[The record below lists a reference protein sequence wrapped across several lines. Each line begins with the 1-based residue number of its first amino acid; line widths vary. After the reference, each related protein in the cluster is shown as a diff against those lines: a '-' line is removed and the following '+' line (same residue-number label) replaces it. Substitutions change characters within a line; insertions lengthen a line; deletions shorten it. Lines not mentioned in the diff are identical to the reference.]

1 MRIPLLSLLV
11 FAAMSLG
18 SATASAGDLASAY
31 QQARSSDPQFRSAEA
46 ARLAAQEAKI
56 QSRAGFLPQLNFSA
70 TASKS
75 EGESTVR
82 DTGATIDSDSS
93 SRGYSLSLTQPLYH
107 RNTYVNNK
115 IADAQISQAEADYQ
129 NAQQSLILRVSEAY
143 FGVLAAQDNL
153 AFARAEKEA
162 IARQLDQ
169 TKQRYEVGL
178 IAITDVHESQA
189 AYDSAVA
196 AEIVAENRVNNARE
210 ILREITAANIAE
222 LASLQTETPLVTP
235 DPADIEA
242 WVTRALEQNL
252 RLASLQQQVS
262 VAQQTVESARS
273 GHYPTLDLQAQHRY
287 TDEQKFTSSTLE
299 DITDTTISLQLNVP
313 IYQGGATSSRVR
325 QTRHQLTQ
333 AQEGYEQQRRLI
345 ERTTRSAYLDVAA
358 SISRVK
364 ALQQA
369 LLSSQSALDASEAG
383 LEVGTRTTVDV
394 LAARRETFRAQ
405 SNLAQARYDYILGT
419 LRLQESAGMLN
430 EEDVQ
435 MVNAWLK

>member
-1 MRIPLLSLLV
+1 MRIPLLSLSVL
-11 FAAMSLG
+11 AALSLG
-18 SATASAGDLASAY
+18 SASVAAEDLVSAY
-31 QQARSSDPQFRSAEA
+31 QQAHRSDPQFRSAEA
-46 ARLAAQEAKI
+46 ARLAAREVKTQA
-56 QSRAGFLPQLNFSA
+56 RAGFLPEINLGA

-75 EGESTVR
+75 EGESTVKS
-82 DTGATIDSDSS
+82 TGATIDSDTSS
-93 SRGYSLSLTQPLYH
+93 IGYSLSLTQPLYR

-115 IADAQISQAEADYQ
+115 IADAQITQSEADYQ
-129 NAQQSLILRVSEAY
+129 NARQSLILRVSNAY

-178 IAITDVHESQA
+178 IAITDVHESQS

-196 AEIVAENRVNNARE
+196 AEIVAENRLNNARE
-210 ILREITAANIAE
+210 VLREITAANIAE
-222 LASLQTETPLVTP
+222 LASLKAETPLVTP
-235 DPADIEA
+235 DPADIEV

-252 RLASLQQQVS
+252 QLASLQQQVA
-262 VAQQTVESARS
+262 VARQTVESARS
-273 GHYPTLDLQAQHRY
+273 GHYPTLDLTAQHRY
-287 TDEQKFTSSTLE
+287 FDEQKFTGNTLE
-299 DITDTTISLQLNVP
+299 DVTDTTLSLQLNVP
-313 IYQGGATSSRVR
+313 LYQGGATSSRVR

-345 ERTTRSAYLDVAA
+345 ERTTRSAYLDVVAG
-358 SISRVK
+358 ISRVK

-369 LLSSQSALDASEAG
+369 LVSSQSALEASEAG

-394 LAARRETFRAQ
+394 LAARRELFRAQ

-419 LRLQESAGMLN
+419 LRLQDAAGMLN

-435 MVNAWLK
+435 TVNAWLQ